1 MNNSNNINE
10 TLQYLLALKNQ
21 GQNPQA
27 IMQMLIRQNPQVQQ
41 NLTVL
46 QNMAQG
52 KKPQEFISQLAR
64 QNGVS
69 EQNLQQIMQMLGK

>member
-1 MNNSNNINE
+1 MNNNINQS
-10 TLQYLLALKNQ
+10 LQYLLSLKNQ

-41 NLTVL
+41 NLAIL

-52 KKPQEFISQLAR
+52 KNPQEFITQLAR

-69 EQNLQQIMQMLGK
+69 EQNLQEIMQMLAKK